1 MIRDKLK
8 VDYFLDKALEQSI
21 LGNYE
26 ESEKI
31 LEELDD
37 KDPRVVFNLGWH
49 EIRKLQ
55 LYSGMEKLIAG
66 RYLNVFGSPPITGKI
81 WKDEPLKDKI
91 LLFRCEGGHGDE
103 IINFRFAKDFK
114 DMGAKVIISCHHS
127 LMKIFYN
134 QGYICVTN
142 EAVEYGQVYYD
153 YWIPS
158 MSAAYILKYEQKD
171 LIGKPY
177 IKAEKKIKNDN
188 CLPKI
193 GLKWSG
199 NPMFEHE
206 QHRKFDPKY
215 MIDLSKKFEADFYSF
230 QRDEDLYDVNFT
242 DLRNDLQDWQNT
254 ADYLNSMDLVITS
267 CTSIAHMAGA
277 LGVKTWVVVPV
288 LPYYVWA
295 NISKKTDWYNN
306 VTIYRQKQYGEWSE
320 PFKEI
325 ENDLCLFLK
334 EKKYVCESY

>member
-1 MIRDKLK
+1 
-8 VDYFLDKALEQSI
+8 
-21 LGNYE
+21 
-26 ESEKI
+26 
-31 LEELDD
+31 
-37 KDPRVVFNLGWH
+37 
-49 EIRKLQ
+49 
-55 LYSGMEKLIAG
+55 
-66 RYLNVFGSPPITGKI
+66 
-81 WKDEPLKDKI
+81 
-91 LLFRCEGGHGDE
+91 
-103 IINFRFAKDFK
+103 
-114 DMGAKVIISCHHS
+114 
-127 LMKIFYN
+127 
-134 QGYICVTN
+134 
-142 EAVEYGQVYYD
+142 
-153 YWIPS
+153 
-158 MSAAYILKYEQKD
+158 
-171 LIGKPY
+171 
-177 IKAEKKIKNDN
+177 
-188 CLPKI
+188 
-193 GLKWSG
+193 
-199 NPMFEHE
+199 MFEHE

-295 NISKKTDWYNN
+295 KISKKTDWYNN

>member
-103 IINFRFAKDFK
+103 IINFRFK
-114 DMGAKVIISCHHS
+114 
-127 LMKIFYN
+127 
-134 QGYICVTN
+134 
-142 EAVEYGQVYYD
+142 
-153 YWIPS
+153 
-158 MSAAYILKYEQKD
+158 
-171 LIGKPY
+171 
-177 IKAEKKIKNDN
+177 
-188 CLPKI
+188 
-193 GLKWSG
+193 
-199 NPMFEHE
+199 
-206 QHRKFDPKY
+206 
-215 MIDLSKKFEADFYSF
+215 
-230 QRDEDLYDVNFT
+230 
-242 DLRNDLQDWQNT
+242 
-254 ADYLNSMDLVITS
+254 
-267 CTSIAHMAGA
+267 
-277 LGVKTWVVVPV
+277 
-288 LPYYVWA
+288 
-295 NISKKTDWYNN
+295 
-306 VTIYRQKQYGEWSE
+306 
-320 PFKEI
+320 
-325 ENDLCLFLK
+325 
-334 EKKYVCESY
+334 

>member
-8 VDYFLDKALEQSI
+8 VDYFLDKALEQGIS
-21 LGNYE
+21 GNYE

-31 LEELDD
+31 LKELDD

-66 RYLNVFGSPPITGKI
+66 RYLNVFGSPPISGKI
-81 WKDEPLKDKI
+81 WKNEPLKNKI

-114 DMGAKVIISCHHS
+114 DMGAKVIISCHQS
-127 LMKIFYN
+127 SMKIFCN
-134 QGYICVTN
+134 QGYICVSN

-153 YWIPS
+153 YWVPA
-158 MSAAYILKYEQKD
+158 MSAAYILSYEQEN
-171 LIGKPY
+171 LSGKPY
-177 IKAEKKIKNDN
+177 IKANKKLKSNSDF
-188 CLPKI
+188 PKI

-199 NPMFEHE
+199 NPQFEHE

-215 MIDLSKKFEADFYSF
+215 MIDLAKKFEADFYSF

-242 DLRNDLQDWQNT
+242 DLRDELSDWQKT
-254 ADYLNSMDLVITS
+254 AEYLMSMDLVITS

-295 NISKKTDWYNN
+295 NISKKTAWYNN
-306 VTIYRQKQYGEWSE
+306 VTIYRQKQYGKWSE
-320 PFKEI
+320 PFEEI
-325 ENDLCLFLK
+325 ENDLRLFLK
-334 EKKYVCESY
+334 EKEYVCKSY